1 MRCLLAAFALAWASA
16 VSAQEAYPSRPISLI
31 VPFPPGGV
39 ADIVARAIAPAMRRS
54 LGQPV
59 VVVNRPGAGGSVG
72 AASLANSAAD
82 GYNLMIALAS
92 ISTNPEQERV
102 NNRPAAFELSQL
114 EPIARLPIEPMLLA
128 VRAQS
133 PYKKLQE
140 LVEDAKKRPGK
151 IAYAS
156 SGVYGVYH
164 VATEMFSHQAGVKLN
179 HIPYNGGAPALLA
192 LLSGEVDV
200 GLVTRSVGLKHLE
213 AGTLRP
219 LAAWGSQRWEQF
231 PDLPTVKELG
241 YDVEYNL
248 WSGLFAKAGTPAAV
262 LKKVRDAVRAAQDDS
277 EFKTAMKK
285 SQASLAYLDAPEFRR
300 FWEADAARLGAI
312 VRRIGKLE

>member
-1 MRCLLAAFALAWASA
+1 MRCLLAAFAVVFASA
-16 VSAQEAYPSRPISLI
+16 ASAQEGYPSRPISLI

-72 AASLANSAAD
+72 AAALVNSAAD

-114 EPIARLPIEPMLLA
+114 EPIARLSIEPMLLA

-140 LVEDAKKRPGK
+140 LVEDAKKRPDK

-312 VRRIGKLE
+312 VRCIGKLE

>member
-1 MRCLLAAFALAWASA
+1 
-16 VSAQEAYPSRPISLI
+16 
-31 VPFPPGGV
+31 
-39 ADIVARAIAPAMRRS
+39 
-54 LGQPV
+54 
-59 VVVNRPGAGGSVG
+59 
-72 AASLANSAAD
+72 
-82 GYNLMIALAS
+82 
-92 ISTNPEQERV
+92 
-102 NNRPAAFELSQL
+102 
-114 EPIARLPIEPMLLA
+114 
-128 VRAQS
+128 
-133 PYKKLQE
+133 
-140 LVEDAKKRPGK
+140 
-151 IAYAS
+151 
-156 SGVYGVYH
+156 
-164 VATEMFSHQAGVKLN
+164 
-179 HIPYNGGAPALLA
+179 
-192 LLSGEVDV
+192 LSGEVDV